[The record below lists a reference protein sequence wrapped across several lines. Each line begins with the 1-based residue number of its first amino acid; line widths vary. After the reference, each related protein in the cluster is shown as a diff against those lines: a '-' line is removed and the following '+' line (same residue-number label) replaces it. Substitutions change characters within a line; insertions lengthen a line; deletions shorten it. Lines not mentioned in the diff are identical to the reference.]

1 MDAFKS
7 AEIRRMELGGNKK
20 WQDFYNEK
28 TTTEAGFEESTI
40 KERYDCEVG
49 EEWKERL
56 SADVEGRAFDE
67 GAFRAQM
74 EEVRRRKVQ
83 KDREAAA
90 KDVDRVRSGSGSR
103 GGSRTQSPAVGG
115 RGPKGISAEQKE
127 QNEAYFARMGDANA
141 SRPEG
146 VAPSQ
151 GGKYAGFGSSMPE
164 PALQGDAGLPSADE
178 FQKDPLGALTKGFG
192 WFGAA
197 VSKQAKVVNDS
208 YIQPAAKS
216 VSWPELQNLLGLTEY
231 RYNRGNW
238 QLRRELQL

>member
-20 WQDFYNEK
+20 WQAFYDAK
-28 TTTEAGFEESTI
+28 TTAERFGESTI

-67 GAFRAQM
+67 MAFGKQM
-74 EEVRRRKVQ
+74 EEVRRRQVEKE
-83 KDREAAA
+83 REAAV
-90 KDVDRVRSGSGSR
+90 KGVDRVRSGSR
-103 GGSRTQSPAVGG
+103 GGSRNQSPALGG
-115 RGPKGISAEQKE
+115 RGPKGISAEQKA

-141 SRPEG
+141 SRPVG

-164 PALQGDAGLPSADE
+164 TVQQGDAGLPSADE

-216 VSWPELQNLLGLTEY
+216 VS
-231 RYNRGNW
+231 R
-238 QLRRELQL
+238 